1 MKQVE
6 IQPFLIDF
14 FESRQASIVEKSDGI
29 LTIKLTEQLDEQLM
43 NRPFYWQYVKKLG
56 KVGETMSVTFI
67 TAEEK
72 ENRLKESGFTSVLL
86 DWIRS
91 SKSSNKRVRIPSF
104 TRIASLTKQ

>member
-43 NRPFYWQYVKKLG
+43 NRPFIG
-56 KVGETMSVTFI
+56 SM
-67 TAEEK
+67 
-72 ENRLKESGFTSVLL
+72 
-86 DWIRS
+86 
-91 SKSSNKRVRIPSF
+91 
-104 TRIASLTKQ
+104 